1 MKQRMRISALLL
13 ALVLCLSL
21 LPVPAFAAPVTFA
34 AAFPSENFRQ
44 QLNDAVLTP
53 AGLTAEDE
61 TELTDAHLA
70 ALRAATSLSLQDI
83 EDYTGLE
90 LLTGLTE
97 LKLRQKATLIE
108 WLDLR
113 ANTKLQ
119 KLGLPRLLAQ
129 GLGCDR
135 PDRAARAGLR
145 GYQHIPFKPLDEHK
159 AGKAGLLRHRF
170 ERTGP
175 AG

>member
-44 QLNDAVLTP
+44 QLNEAVLTP
-53 AGLTAEDE
+53 AGLTTEDE
-61 TELTDAHLA
+61 EELTDAHLA

-83 EDYTGLE
+83 WDYTGLE

-97 LKLRQKATLIE
+97 LTIDQKYMAI

-119 KLGLPRLLAQ
+119 KLDCRNSRLEKLDITGLTELQELNCSNTRLSQLDLSTSQDHRRSRWLA
-129 GLGCDR
+129 L
-135 PDRAARAGLR
+135 AL
-145 GYQHIPFKPLDEHK
+145 
-159 AGKAGLLRHRF
+159 
-170 ERTGP
+170 
-175 AG
+175 